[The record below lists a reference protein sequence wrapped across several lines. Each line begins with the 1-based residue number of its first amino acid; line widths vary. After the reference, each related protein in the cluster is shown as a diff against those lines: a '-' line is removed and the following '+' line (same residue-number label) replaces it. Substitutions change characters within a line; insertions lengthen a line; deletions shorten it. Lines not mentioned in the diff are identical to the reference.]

1 MINVCESL
9 SMSSARLSVGLKQ
22 VISPPLAWLS
32 SSLVMLEDAC
42 MQKAEGSA
50 RELILYTKYIVIRPR
65 IWVRNKISRF
75 LSYSLRFGP
84 TTS

>member
-32 SSLVMLEDAC
+32 SSLDMLEDAC
-42 MQKAEGSA
+42 MQRAVHVS
-50 RELILYTKYIVIRPR
+50 
-65 IWVRNKISRF
+65 
-75 LSYSLRFGP
+75 
-84 TTS
+84 